1 MEAAR
6 DTGPRAPDE
15 VRRTR
20 QEKTARDSSQ
30 FYEGARAAMAEQLVQ
45 ILRSLLVLIPFML
58 AQADRMN
65 TRSKVYLV
73 LNLIGSGAMAVDALI
88 TFQWGFLLLEG
99 AWAIVSALGLAQVL
113 RGRSPRASGH

>member
-1 MEAAR
+1 
-6 DTGPRAPDE
+6 
-15 VRRTR
+15 
-20 QEKTARDSSQ
+20 
-30 FYEGARAAMAEQLVQ
+30 MAEQLVQ
-45 ILRSLLVLIPFML
+45 ILGSLLVLIPFML